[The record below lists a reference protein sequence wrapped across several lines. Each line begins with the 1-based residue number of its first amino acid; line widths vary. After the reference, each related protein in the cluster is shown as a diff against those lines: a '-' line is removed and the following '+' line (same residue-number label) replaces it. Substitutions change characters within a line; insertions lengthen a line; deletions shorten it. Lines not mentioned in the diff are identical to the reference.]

1 MKALYNYEHS
11 FLPGLILANNTEMAN
26 KFYQALIS
34 NFESLSLDIINK
46 FSEEEQVSD
55 IVFATAMKSEFKSE
69 ELPAKEANGVRYN
82 LLKLYFFFQPN
93 PEFSPLCP
101 YAYVFSTISNGKEV
115 YYYFTVEYDSNIDD
129 GDNRGSYWLCRW
141 VVNSNGKLSHK
152 NYGMVKLD
160 DDVIIN
166 KIFDIVVDKKKVNPK
181 ASSSNNMSNMRIF
194 PAPPGWQE
202 EMKRRE
208 EQYERQ
214 KQAEEAGELIE
225 ALFAIGFI
233 IYLIYLFC
241 K

>member
-1 MKALYNYEHS
+1 MKKKTIIIITITLLLLVACTS
-11 FLPGLILANNTEMAN
+11 N
-26 KFYQALIS
+26 KSGVAFKKSY
-34 NFESLSLDIINK
+34 ESL
-46 FSEEEQVSD
+46 
-55 IVFATAMKSEFKSE
+55 
-69 ELPAKEANGVRYN
+69 NG
-82 LLKLYFFFQPN
+82 
-93 PEFSPLCP
+93 
-101 YAYVFSTISNGKEV
+101 
-115 YYYFTVEYDSNIDD
+115 
-129 GDNRGSYWLCRW
+129 